1 MKTESRQIKFWYALI
16 QIMLWG
22 GYGVT
27 ICYCS
32 NFLKSMDFKD
42 SHVSIVLGTASAL
55 AIIVQ
60 LFLAELIQKIRR
72 LSTGKV
78 IAGQAGILLV
88 AGVLMLENPN
98 MAFVAAAGIGI
109 GCVVLQT
116 IPSLANSL
124 ATESEQSG
132 YAVNFPIARGMGSL
146 AYSVVSFMTGRL
158 IGNAGIKIIAIL
170 TIMTGAVLC
179 LSAVMFEGN
188 TGNRKNAQ
196 KAMPGNEKEENMR
209 EAGQES
215 AQAFFAK
222 YPFLIMFLA
231 GSILLYINHNLV
243 STFMQQIIEAKGAG
257 AGEQGTAIA
266 ISGIMELPAMFGFS
280 YLLKKASCAKWV
292 RVSGWCFLIKAVL
305 ILLAPNYIW
314 IYIAQIFQMGGF
326 AIYTVSSVE
335 YIGSVIEAEDAVR
348 AQTYLATTMTAGS
361 LIAMLTG
368 GFICQYAGVNI
379 MTGTA
384 AILAAAGLAVICMAT
399 RKKEQY

>member
-42 SHVSIVLGTASAL
+42 GHVSIVLGVASAL

-60 LFLAELIQKIRR
+60 LFLAELIQKIKR

-78 IAGQAGILLV
+78 IAGQSGVLLV
-88 AGVLMLENPN
+88 AGVLMLENPK

-146 AYSVVSFMTGRL
+146 AYSVVSFITGRL
-158 IGNAGIKIIAIL
+158 IGSAGIKIIAVL

-188 TGNRKNAQ
+188 TGNQKNVQ
-196 KAMPGNEKEENMR
+196 KTVLEKEDQTQDIKQ
-209 EAGQES
+209 AS
-215 AQAFFAK
+215 AKAFFAK
-222 YPFLIMFLA
+222 YPFLILFLA
-231 GSILLYINHNLV
+231 GSVLLYINHNLV

-257 AGEQGTAIA
+257 ASEQGTAIA
-266 ISGIMELPAMFGFS
+266 ISGIMELPAMFGFA
-280 YLLKKASCAKWV
+280 YLLKKAPCAKWV
-292 RVSGWCFLIKAVL
+292 RISGWCFLIKAVL

-335 YIGSVIEAEDAVR
+335 YIGSVIEAKDAVR

-368 GFICQYAGVNI
+368 GFICQYAGVNV

-384 AILAAAGLAVICMAT
+384 AVLAAAGLMVICVAT
-399 RKKEQY
+399 KKEQCNS